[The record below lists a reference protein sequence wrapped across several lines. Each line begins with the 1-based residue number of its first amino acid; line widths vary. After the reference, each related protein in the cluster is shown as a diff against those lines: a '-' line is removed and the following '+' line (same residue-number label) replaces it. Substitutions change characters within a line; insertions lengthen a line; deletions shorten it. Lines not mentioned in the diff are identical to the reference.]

1 MVKKRQLT
9 VEDRQT
15 IVDLKREGLSCR
27 EIAKKVQVS
36 VNAVSYTVK
45 RHSETGG
52 NWDRNRSGR
61 PKATTKMEDKFLRI
75 TSRRNEKL
83 TAQQLRAQLN
93 LGRRKQV
100 SLSTVKRRLNA
111 AGLSSWVSVGKPL
124 LKVQMKKKVE
134 PSLKVQMKKKKVEEP
149 SLKVQLKKKKPLQK
163 VQEKEEEP
171 FLKVKVVELEE
182 EEKEEKKQLGH
193 AIADSVPGSS
203 VTLKTTAGYKLISIW
218 TN

>member
-1 MVKKRQLT
+1 MAKKRQLT

-75 TSRRNEKL
+75 TSRRNEQL
-83 TAQQLRAQLN
+83 TAQELRAQLN
-93 LGRRKQV
+93 LGRHKQV
-100 SLSTVKRRLNA
+100 SLSTVNRRLHA
-111 AGLSSWVSVGKPL
+111 AGLSSLVSAGRPL
-124 LKVQMKKKVE
+124 PKVQTKKKKKVE
-134 PSLKVQMKKKKVEEP
+134 PSLKVQMKKNKKKVEEP
-149 SLKVQLKKKKPLQK
+149 LLKVQMKKKKPLLR
-163 VQEKEEEP
+163 VQEEEEEP
-171 FLKVKVVELEE
+171 FLNVQVVELEEEEEEEE
-182 EEKEEKKQLGH
+182 EEKEEKKRLGH
-193 AIADSVPGSS
+193 AVQ
-203 VTLKTTAGYKLISIW
+203 T
-218 TN
+218 